1 MGASILFSILFGFT
15 LLAHCWQAVH
25 YRAWYTWVLIMSAIW
40 QTAAFIIRCIGILN
54 PLNEPVNN
62 ATYVL
67 VLLAPL
73 WINAFCFMVMA
84 RLVHMFMPQ
93 HSIFRLKGSWLA
105 ILFVFLDIL

>member
-1 MGASILFSILFGFT
+1 MGASILFSILFGRT
-15 LLAHCWQAVH
+15 LLAHCGQAVH
-25 YRAWYTWVLIMSAIW
+25 YHAWYTWVLIMSAIW

-54 PLNEPVNN
+54 PTNEPVNN

-84 RLVHMFMPQ
+84 RLVHMFMPE
-93 HSIFRLKGSWLA
+93 HRIFRLKGSWLA
-105 ILFVFLDIL
+105 VIFVFLDIL